1 MLPSAHPDFQ
11 RHRYIFSATL
21 TCCLRKTSRKLKMKE
36 INKDY
41 RYIYS
46 FEPDVQNYKRAVE
59 NLSHYNNIDM
69 VPYGLWSRKTE
80 LKFTSI
86 QGGDYIGSQIEQN
99 ENTSS
104 TVVPVTSLD
113 LFFSDKPQ
121 DEWPTIIK
129 MDIEGAEKEALVGA
143 ANIIKAKKPQL
154 IICAYHKPED
164 IYELPQTIL
173 KIRGDYQF
181 TLWQIG
187 ESFWDMIL
195 YAV

>member
-1 MLPSAHPDFQ
+1 
-11 RHRYIFSATL
+11 
-21 TCCLRKTSRKLKMKE
+21 
-36 INKDY
+36 
-41 RYIYS
+41 
-46 FEPDVQNYKRAVE
+46 
-59 NLSHYNNIDM
+59 M